1 VNRRGQDGD
10 KREQVKE
17 NGIHD
22 GRG

>member
-1 VNRRGQDGD
+1 VDCRSQDGD
-10 KREQVKE
+10 ECEQVKE